1 MDGIHDLGGRQGF
14 GSVESSPQEPVFA
27 ADWEGH
33 AFTLPAGLLLAGRAT
48 TSSFR
53 HAIERMDPAHYLTS
67 SYYEH
72 WATAVATLVVEA
84 GLATAE
90 ELTLLAGGEVPLSRP
105 VTTDEQIGPVDRAR
119 PYTVGDPVR
128 VRDVHPCGH
137 TRLPGYV
144 RGRRGTVVRVD
155 PTFVVPDEEAHVT
168 DPAQEPTYSV
178 RFEARDLWGRD
189 GDPVHVDVWH
199 RYLEP
204 VS

>member
-14 GSVESSPQEPVFA
+14 GPVEVRPDEPVFA
-27 ADWEGH
+27 ADWERE
-33 AFTLPAGLLLAGRAT
+33 AFTLPAVLLLNRLAT

-72 WATAVATLVVEA
+72 WATAIATLAIESGLTTADELA
-84 GLATAE
+84 GLAR
-90 ELTLLAGGEVPLSRP
+90 GRVPLSRP
-105 VTTDEQIGPVDRAR
+105 VVTGGQIDPAGTTA
-119 PYTVGDPVR
+119 PYGVGDAVR
-128 VRDVHPCGH
+128 VRDVHPSGH